1 MRRKS
6 VSIKSNPK
14 PAESTFDRINLKF
27 DLLLSE
33 LGRIRTMLE
42 DQNDYTQKTL
52 NNLAGLWPRHVPAE
66 DVEKF
71 VRWIAQNR
79 A

>member
-1 MRRKS
+1 
-6 VSIKSNPK
+6 
-14 PAESTFDRINLKF
+14 
-27 DLLLSE
+27 
-33 LGRIRTMLE
+33 MLE